1 MTLGPRTKLVGAP
14 RTHALPGRGGGPR
27 SFAGKALFC
36 GTCRR
41 EWACGGGDV
50 ERARTHAGVR
60 AQIQTRQPRK
70 SRRSSGRRG
79 RLSAVRRAWRWPGWA
94 GWRKDAAAAQRHARA
109 SESAHGCRA
118 AARELQDP
126 ESSWRLLSRIVVSAR
141 LRSAACLRSVSMYPG
156 AREGKQARGRSG
168 APVSHRMSLLMS
180 TFTLPLAALARR
192 WGAENGSNLRQ
203 GSA

>member
-50 ERARTHAGVR
+50 ERARTLGCV
-60 AQIQTRQPRK
+60 PRY
-70 SRRSSGRRG
+70 RRG
-79 RLSAVRRAWRWPGWA
+79 NRGRAGAAVEDAGASVPCGGRGDGRGGQVGGKTQRPRSGMPALQKARMDAW
-94 GWRKDAAAAQRHARA
+94 
-109 SESAHGCRA
+109 A

-168 APVSHRMSLLMS
+168 APVSHRISLLMS